1 MFLIYW
7 ETFTG
12 LVWLFYSHIM
22 NKEATILKDRTLE
35 HNQDKITLTHIQ
47 ENTGLVTDIW
57 QLFKSFHP

>member
-47 ENTGLVTDIW
+47 ENTGLVTDI
-57 QLFKSFHP
+57 